1 MNTTA
6 APATTDDEL
15 LAAMVATPGFDTVQD
30 SAHLAYLLDMDQDEI
45 PAAESDPMADDIAAV
60 REIILNRIAKRAPF
74 GGLFASVA
82 QVWNW
87 WEIDNM
93 GPVPV
98 ERAIRSLIADGTVDE
113 DRHYGALA
121 FRTIR

>member
-6 APATTDDEL
+6 TATAATDAEL
-15 LAAMVATPGFDTVQD
+15 IAALEASPDFTVVTD
-30 SAHLAYLLDMDQDEI
+30 GAHLAELLGMDEA
-45 PAAESDPMADDIAAV
+45 PTPEEAKMAADIATV
-60 REIILNRIAKRAPF
+60 RDVILARIAKRAPF

-87 WEIDNM
+87 WEID
-93 GPVPV
+93 GIGAVPV
-98 ERAIRSLIADGTVDE
+98 ERAIKSLIADGTVEE
-113 DRHYGALA
+113 DCHYGTLA